1 MLIFVAL
8 VVLLLV
14 AFPTTTPG
22 RALRRLLIEAP
33 ARRLNGLTAGRVA
46 FYGALALAGA
56 GLFWLFEAE
65 GIRLFSFIAPDLLV
79 WFTMFDVSVFLDVF
93 ILAAVLAAR
102 VRIRVVATA
111 LARGLRGMPS
121 RMIGRARGR
130 ERVDRAG
137 IMRHGK
143 PSDDPEPA
151 APDFALA

>member
-14 AFPTTTPG
+14 AFPATAPG
-22 RALRRLLIEAP
+22 RVLRRLLVEAP

-46 FYGALALAGA
+46 FYGALALAGV

-102 VRIRVVATA
+102 VRIRAVATA
-111 LARGLRGMPS
+111 LARGLRRMPS
-121 RMIGRARGR
+121 RVRTRARGR
-130 ERVDRAG
+130 ERADRARISRG
-137 IMRHGK
+137 GK
-143 PSDDPEPA
+143 PSEDPEPGSPA
-151 APDFALA
+151 FALA